1 MGRSGFMK
9 QKNFFED
16 SATYGALQL
25 LHKKDRKKLYLI
37 AFIQTLL
44 GFLDLIGVVAIGAL
58 GALSVQGLESH
69 SAGNKVSSFL
79 RIWHLQNFS
88 FQQQV
93 EYLGLSAASV
103 LIVKTITS
111 IIFTRKTFFFLSHK
125 GAEISADLMSK
136 VLSLDVLQLYKRTS
150 QEILYGVSEGVK
162 NLTVGILATSV
173 NLIADMFLLT
183 IMCIGLLLVDP
194 SIAIAAII
202 FFMLVGFILYRISQV
217 RSHDLGVESSQLT
230 VANNQ
235 KILEVLSTYRESVVR
250 NRRQF
255 YAREIRNLRYQ
266 FAGVMAEVFFM
277 PYVSKYV
284 IESASVLGAL
294 ALAGFEFGTNTAVH
308 AVAVLAVFLAASSRI
323 APAALRIQQSLIVI
337 KNSAGSSQSVLNLVS
352 DLKDVEIQ
360 NFDDTHIDFEYENF
374 DPSIRVVDLGFT
386 YPGNDFFALKNVN
399 FEIAAGDRIA
409 VVGPSGS
416 GKSTLADLL
425 LGVLKPTSGSVKI
438 SDKLP
443 NEASVIWPGAISYV
457 PQDIV
462 ITAGTIR
469 QNVGLG
475 YPTQYST
482 NERILKVLDAA
493 QLSSFLMTLT
503 DGIDTEVGEFGNK
516 ISGGQKQRLG
526 VARALFTN
534 PKLLILDESTSAL
547 DGQTEDE
554 LSKAIHNLSGDV
566 TVITIAHRLRTIQ
579 SVDKVLYMENGKIL
593 AFGTFEE
600 VKNLVPAF
608 EKEVNKL
615 S

>member
-1 MGRSGFMK
+1 M
-9 QKNFFED
+9 
-16 SATYGALQL
+16 
-25 LHKKDRKKLYLI
+25 
-37 AFIQTLL
+37 
-44 GFLDLIGVVAIGAL
+44 
-58 GALSVQGLESH
+58 
-69 SAGNKVSSFL
+69 
-79 RIWHLQNFS
+79 
-88 FQQQV
+88 
-93 EYLGLSAASV
+93 
-103 LIVKTITS
+103 KTITS

-173 NLIADMFLLT
+173 NLIADMFLLI

-277 PYVSKYV
+277 PYASKYV

-469 QNVGLG
+469 RNVGLG

>member
-1 MGRSGFMK
+1 MK

-79 RIWHLQNFS
+79 RILHLQNFS

>member
-79 RIWHLQNFS
+79 RILHLQNFS

-173 NLIADMFLLT
+173 NLIADMFLLI

-277 PYVSKYV
+277 PYASKYV

-469 QNVGLG
+469 RNVGLG

>member
-1 MGRSGFMK
+1 MK

-79 RIWHLQNFS
+79 RILHLQNFS

-173 NLIADMFLLT
+173 NLIADMFLLI

-277 PYVSKYV
+277 PYASKYV

-469 QNVGLG
+469 RNVGLG

>member
-1 MGRSGFMK
+1 MK

-79 RIWHLQNFS
+79 RILHLQNFS

-173 NLIADMFLLT
+173 NLIADMFLLI

-277 PYVSKYV
+277 PYASKYV

>member
-79 RIWHLQNFS
+79 RILHLQNFS

-173 NLIADMFLLT
+173 NLIADMFLLI

-277 PYVSKYV
+277 PYASKYV

>member
-9 QKNFFED
+9 QINFFED

-79 RIWHLQNFS
+79 RILHLQNFS

-360 NFDDTHIDFEYENF
+360 NFDDTHIDFEYEN
-374 DPSIRVVDLGFT
+374 
-386 YPGNDFFALKNVN
+386 
-399 FEIAAGDRIA
+399 
-409 VVGPSGS
+409 
-416 GKSTLADLL
+416 
-425 LGVLKPTSGSVKI
+425 
-438 SDKLP
+438 
-443 NEASVIWPGAISYV
+443 
-457 PQDIV
+457 
-462 ITAGTIR
+462 
-469 QNVGLG
+469 
-475 YPTQYST
+475 
-482 NERILKVLDAA
+482 
-493 QLSSFLMTLT
+493 
-503 DGIDTEVGEFGNK
+503 
-516 ISGGQKQRLG
+516 
-526 VARALFTN
+526 
-534 PKLLILDESTSAL
+534 AL
-547 DGQTEDE
+547 D
-554 LSKAIHNLSGDV
+554 S
-566 TVITIAHRLRTIQ
+566 
-579 SVDKVLYMENGKIL
+579 
-593 AFGTFEE
+593 
-600 VKNLVPAF
+600 
-608 EKEVNKL
+608 
-615 S
+615 